1 MEYQRPTAGLSTLH
15 DWRSGPQQAN
25 ITSKMVDLL
34 MSREPEPLP
43 NEGRP
48 VPLRPHGRHRLH
60 PEDQPELVFPPEPAE
75 LPAALE
81 SLLFVATEPAEIS
94 VLARALGVR
103 VAAAERAANEL
114 AHHLRG
120 RGLRLQ
126 RDNTRL
132 QLATAADWSGHVR
145 RFLGLA
151 AEQPLSRAALETLA
165 IVAYRQPVTRATLE
179 GIRGVTAD
187 RALATLR
194 SRDLIDEVGRA
205 EAIGRP
211 ILYGTTMRFLE
222 YLGIESLRELPP
234 LSEPGE
240 AQ

>member
-1 MEYQRPTAGLSTLH
+1 MIDALRQETLS
-15 DWRSGPQQAN
+15 A
-25 ITSKMVDLL
+25 
-34 MSREPEPLP
+34 PEAA
-43 NEGRP
+43 RP
-48 VPLRPHGRHRLH
+48 VPLRPHSEQADPPG
-60 PEDQPELVFPPEPAE
+60 EGQGELVFPPDPAD

-81 SLLFVATEPAEIS
+81 SLLFVATEPTAIG

-103 VAAAERAANEL
+103 VAAAERAAREL
-114 AHHLRG
+114 SDQLQG

-126 RDNTRL
+126 RSGTQL

-165 IVAYRQPVTRATLE
+165 IVAYRQPVTRATIE
-179 GIRGVTAD
+179 GLRGVTAD

-194 SRDLIDEVGRA
+194 SRDLIDEIGRA
-205 EAIGRP
+205 ETIGRP

-222 YLGIESLRELPP
+222 YLGVQNLGELPALP
-234 LSEPGE
+234 EPASEP
-240 AQ
+240 

>member
-1 MEYQRPTAGLSTLH
+1 MIDALRQETVPA
-15 DWRSGPQQAN
+15 PKAA
-25 ITSKMVDLL
+25 
-34 MSREPEPLP
+34 
-43 NEGRP
+43 RP
-48 VPLRPHGRHRLH
+48 VPLRPRSEQRDLPPDG
-60 PEDQPELVFPPEPAE
+60 QGELVFPPDAAD
-75 LPAALE
+75 LPSALE

-103 VAAAERAANEL
+103 VPAAERAAREL
-114 AHHLRG
+114 SGQLQG

-126 RDNTRL
+126 RDGTRL

-165 IVAYRQPVTRATLE
+165 IVAYRQPVTRATIE
-179 GIRGVTAD
+179 GLRGVTAD

-194 SRDLIDEVGRA
+194 SRDLVDEIGRA

-222 YLGIESLRELPP
+222 YLGIENLGELPALP
-234 LSEPGE
+234 EPGTE
-240 AQ
+240 P

>member
-1 MEYQRPTAGLSTLH
+1 
-15 DWRSGPQQAN
+15 
-25 ITSKMVDLL
+25 
-34 MSREPEPLP
+34 
-43 NEGRP
+43 
-48 VPLRPHGRHRLH
+48 LRPQARHRLQ
-60 PEDQPELVFPPEPAE
+60 PEDQPELVFPPDPPD

-103 VAAAERAANEL
+103 VAAAERASNEL
-114 AHHLRG
+114 AHQLHS

-126 RDNTRL
+126 RDGTRL
-132 QLATAADWSGHVR
+132 QLATAADWAGHVR

-165 IVAYRQPVTRATLE
+165 IVAYRQPVTRAVIE

-194 SRDLIDEVGRA
+194 SRELVDEVGRT

-222 YLGIESLRELPP
+222 YLGIESLRELPALP
-234 LSEPGE
+234 EPSEAE
-240 AQ
+240 